1 MAARIINDIERP
13 AGELI
18 GGFREIETAHISDA
32 MGKYQTVS
40 SDIRPISD
48 GVKLCG
54 PAVTVQCKA
63 GDLTMVHLAVE
74 IAKADDVIVVDG
86 RGERDF
92 ARWGYL
98 ITRRSKYRGIAGA
111 VIDGGVRDV
120 REIRTLGFPVFARSI
135 TPAAGGIFW
144 PGSVN
149 TSISCGGV
157 TVNPG
162 DIVVG
167 DDDGI
172 VVVPREQA
180 ESILAASKAVVEREK
195 KIEEEIDRGVSLVDL
210 LKITDRLKPNLGIYP
225 SFLRESIANWIK
237 EKET

>member
-1 MAARIINDIERP
+1 MSTRIINEIDRP
-13 AGELI
+13 PRALI
-18 GGFREIETAHISDA
+18 DGLKEIETPHISDA

-40 SDIRPISD
+40 SEIRPIYD
-48 GVKLCG
+48 GARVCG
-54 PAVTVQCKA
+54 PALTVQCKP
-63 GDLTMVHLAVE
+63 GDLTMVHLAVD
-74 IAKADDVIVVDG
+74 IAKTGDVIVVDG

-98 ITRRSKYRGIAGA
+98 ISRRSKHKGIAGA

-120 REIRTLGFPVFARSI
+120 REIKEIGFPVFARSI

-144 PGSVN
+144 PGSIN
-149 TSISCGGV
+149 TTITCGGV

-167 DDDGI
+167 DEDGL
-172 VVVPREQA
+172 VMVPRMNA
-180 ESILAASKAVVEREK
+180 DAILSASKAIIDREK

-210 LKITDRLKPNLGIYP
+210 LKLPDRLRPNLSVYP
-225 SFLRESIANWIK
+225 LSVRESIANWIK
-237 EKET
+237 EKGD